1 MDSHPP
7 SSLCDLAVLLG
18 LMLSLCLLTA
28 CAGPA
33 DGPTPGHSAAL
44 GPPVAE
50 QIPHTVRS
58 PFGDRIDEYYW
69 MRDDHPEAKNPR
81 IMAHLKA
88 EQAYTDAMTAHLAGL
103 RSTLFTEM
111 KSRLKPDD
119 SSAPA
124 FERGFWYSRRYAPGA
139 EYPVYLRHRGT
150 PNGPD
155 PSASEQILLDGPALA
170 AGEDFF
176 SVGDVQVSPDGNLV
190 AWTQDTVGRRSHTLR
205 IRDLR
210 TGTLLPDTI
219 PGTLESVVWAAD
231 SRSLFYLRQDPVLL
245 QSGPVMRHTLGA
257 DPAADTLVYDEPD
270 KTLFTGIGHTAS
282 REYLLI
288 AITGY
293 DITEARIVPLASPAG
308 DPTPSTVLVPRTP
321 GVRTYADHLAGRW
334 FLHTNRN
341 ARDFMLATADSPQAA
356 ADPARWRTLLP
367 HRPGVSIEGFALFR
381 SAVAVVQRSQANL
394 TIALIDIPAAD
405 ASTPPA
411 EPRVIPAPGNLQ
423 AFSMSLGENRDSDFD
438 RVRVVFTS
446 MITPA
451 TTLDVHLRTG
461 DAIVRKVQPVIGYDA
476 SLYRTARAWATTADG
491 KRVPIS
497 LAWRNGL
504 VQQNA
509 SAPVLIEGYGAYGI
523 ASDAEFRSEYVSLLD
538 RGFLLAIA
546 HVRGGSDLGQDWY
559 EDGRLQHKRNSFTDF
574 VAVADALADQR
585 WCDPARRFA
594 VGGSAG
600 GLLMGAVANIG
611 GDRFAGIVMDVP
623 FVDVVTT
630 MLDETIPLTTNEWTQ
645 WGNPLTDAA
654 AYRTM
659 LAYSPYDNLQP
670 KPYPAILVTTG
681 LWDSQVQYFE
691 PAKYVARLRRL
702 KTDANPLLFNI
713 NFDAGH
719 GGNSGRFRSLEEDAL
734 RQAFILDLAGLRP

>member
-1 MDSHPP
+1 M
-7 SSLCDLAVLLG
+7 
-18 LMLSLCLLTA
+18 
-28 CAGPA
+28 
-33 DGPTPGHSAAL
+33 
-44 GPPVAE
+44 
-50 QIPHTVRS
+50 
-58 PFGDRIDEYYW
+58 
-69 MRDDHPEAKNPR
+69 
-81 IMAHLKA
+81 
-88 EQAYTDAMTAHLAGL
+88 
-103 RSTLFTEM
+103 
-111 KSRLKPDD
+111 
-119 SSAPA
+119 
-124 FERGFWYSRRYAPGA
+124 
-139 EYPVYLRHRGT
+139 
-150 PNGPD
+150 
-155 PSASEQILLDGPALA
+155 
-170 AGEDFF
+170 
-176 SVGDVQVSPDGNLV
+176 
-190 AWTQDTVGRRSHTLR
+190 
-205 IRDLR
+205 
-210 TGTLLPDTI
+210 
-219 PGTLESVVWAAD
+219 
-231 SRSLFYLRQDPVLL
+231 
-245 QSGPVMRHTLGA
+245 
-257 DPAADTLVYDEPD
+257 
-270 KTLFTGIGHTAS
+270 
-282 REYLLI
+282 
-288 AITGY
+288 
-293 DITEARIVPLASPAG
+293 
-308 DPTPSTVLVPRTP
+308 LVPRTP

-356 ADPARWRTLLP
+356 ADPARWRPLLP

-381 SAVAVVQRSQANL
+381 SAVAVMLRSQANL

-509 SAPVLIEGYGAYGI
+509 SAPVLIDGYGAYGI

-559 EDGRLQHKRNSFTDF
+559 EDGRLQHKRNSFADF